1 MSVGKKLAIAASFA
15 VPAMLGICI
24 YVARTLKVFDFCD
37 LFTAISLV
45 RATRTSRVEE
55 NEDESSGESTKGVT
69 DGSNDSNVDKSDRK
83 SIQGT
88 DSANGQK

>member
-55 NEDESSGESTKGVT
+55 NEDESSGESTK

-88 DSANGQK
+88 DSASGQK

>member
-15 VPAMLGICI
+15 VPVLLGICI
-24 YVARTLKVFDFCD
+24 YVARKFDFVDFCD
-37 LFTAISLV
+37 LCTATSLV
-45 RATRTSRVEE
+45 RATRPGIGED
-55 NEDESSGESTKGVT
+55 NEAEASGESTKGVT

-88 DSANGQK
+88 DSASGQK